1 MLSSSKKEKEKEM
14 RAILLGA
21 LALGMILMPGQES
34 NGAPNSSAKTMI
46 ASWYKH
52 GTQTANGERFNPRGF
67 TAAHKTL
74 PFGTILRLTHEDKVI
89 IVRINDRGPYVQ
101 GRHLDLTIG
110 AAKQLGCFDIGV
122 CKVQYQIMRLG
133 N

>member
-1 MLSSSKKEKEKEM
+1 M

-21 LALGMILMPGQES
+21 LALGIFLIPSQET

-52 GTQTANGERFNPRGF
+52 GKRTANGEKFDPEGF

-74 PFGTILRLTHEDKVI
+74 PFGTVLRLTHESKVL
-89 IVRINDRGPYVQ
+89 IVRINDRGPYIQ
-101 GRHLDLTIG
+101 GRHLDLTVG
-110 AAKQLGCFDIGV
+110 AARKLGCIDNGV
-122 CKVQYQIMRLG
+122 CRVGYEIMRLG
-133 N
+133 SS